1 MVSPTSSDSDD
12 LSSDIDSN
20 SDSDSSSYATDDI
33 ASVPRSGDM
42 NRSRSAES
50 TTRSTSAAV
59 PTGCTAGD
67 ASSEID
73 EDHTSSE
80 AGAGDSELDDDDDY
94 ANPAVRGGMQGQEED
109 SYRERELK
117 R

>member
-20 SDSDSSSYATDDI
+20 SDSSSYATDDI

-42 NRSRSAES
+42 NRSRSTES
-50 TTRSTSAAV
+50 TMRSTSAAV
-59 PTGCTAGD
+59 PTGCAARD
-67 ASSEID
+67 DSSEID

-94 ANPAVRGGMQGQEED
+94 DNPAVHGGRPGQEEG